1 MNKLIF
7 FVCLIL
13 SVDTT
18 CIFGQAM
25 MGPYWLYD
33 NHHLTDKYILN
44 PAFAGIKYDPK
55 VFVSTQ
61 RMEIQLREA
70 PTIHLLG
77 GHGRLDFG
85 RKNRYSERNSRNG
98 VGGLV
103 FADIN
108 GPYQAVGIKFDY
120 AYILPLNRDNT
131 NLSLGLGGMLFSKRV
146 NLNKY
151 NSMPIDDPII
161 AANMGN
167 KTIVPDFNAGVLFTR
182 RQFYAGFSVSQLMEN
197 SFHFSSLN
205 YTPASIYRN
214 FYLMTGYRFVYDWFE
229 LEPSIV
235 GGYNFA
241 PESYS
246 NNGKFVDI
254 NMECFLK
261 PVVFTLSYRLDGFLT
276 TAVLY
281 RIPELELG
289 IRFDLFSTNAS
300 DARFNSI
307 GLMASYTFLKNAR

>member
-1 MNKLIF
+1 MNKSF
-7 FVCLIL
+7 FSVCLVL
-13 SVDTT
+13 SVYTS

-33 NHHLTDKYILN
+33 NHHLIDRYIIN
-44 PAFAGIKYDPK
+44 PAFTGLQYDPK

-61 RMEIQLREA
+61 RMDIQVREA
-70 PTIHLLG
+70 PTVHLLG
-77 GHGRLDFG
+77 GHGRLDYG
-85 RKNRYSERNSRNG
+85 RKNRYSEQKARNAI
-98 VGGLV
+98 GGLI
-103 FADIN
+103 FADMN
-108 GPYQAVGIKFDY
+108 GPYQAIGIKFDY
-120 AYILPLNRDNT
+120 AYFLPLNRDNT
-131 NLSLGLGGMLFSKRV
+131 NISLGLGGMLFSKRM

-151 NSMPIDDPII
+151 NNVPIDDPLI

-167 KTIVPDFNAGVLFTR
+167 KTMVPDFNAGVLFTH
-182 RQFYAGFSVSQLMEN
+182 RQYYAGFSVSQLMEN
-197 SFHFSSLN
+197 IFQFSSFN
-205 YTPASIYRN
+205 YTPARIYHN
-214 FYLMTGYRFVYDWFE
+214 FYLMSGYRLVYDRFE

-235 GGYNFA
+235 AGYNLA
-241 PESYS
+241 PKTYS

-261 PVVFTLSYRLDGFLT
+261 PVVFTLSYRLDGFIT

-281 RIPELELG
+281 RTPELELG
-289 IRFDLFSTNAS
+289 IRLDLFSTNAS